1 MKTVAIGDTHGRS
14 FWKLIIE
21 QEKPFDKLIFIG
33 DYFDTH
39 ETISPELQAINFR
52 EICQYKEENSDKV
65 ILLIGNH
72 DEHYFPFMGN
82 SGTSGYNTG
91 AAPAIGHLLMTYKD
105 LLKMAHAEDNLLF
118 SHAGIGETW
127 LINNH
132 PDLETNPGIYLFN
145 SAKDIANKV
154 NELWKFKPLLFKF
167 NGWEPTGDNVG
178 QTPIWIRPRSLMKD
192 SQKMKENGITQIV
205 GHTQQNQIDIKGKA
219 TGGKYYF
226 IDTLGTSGE
235 YLIINNGEFKTEKL

>member
-1 MKTVAIGDTHGRS
+1 MTKIVGIGDTHGRA
-14 FWKLIIE
+14 FWKYIVQKHKDANRI
-21 QEKPFDKLIFIG
+21 IFIG

-39 ETISPELQAINFR
+39 EDISPELQMINFR
-52 EICQYKEENSDKV
+52 EICQYKEAHNEQI

-127 LINNH
+127 LLNSH
-132 PDLETNPGIYLFN
+132 PEIENTYSFS
-145 SAKDIANKV
+145 SAEDIANKV
-154 NELWKFKPLLFKF
+154 NEIWNFKPLLFKF
-167 NGWEPTGDNVG
+167 NGWEMTGDNVG
-178 QTPIWIRPRSLMKD
+178 QTPIWIRPRSLKKD
-192 SQKMKENGITQIV
+192 SQKIKKNGIIQIF
-205 GHTQQNQIDIKGKA
+205 GHTQVGKIDVEQSNKVG
-219 TGGKYYF
+219 YF
-226 IDTLGTSGE
+226 DIDALGTSEE
-235 YLIINNGEFKTEKL
+235 YLIIENGEFKTNTI